1 MALFKTNETVLM
13 HRMKAKFQFK
23 LAFDIG
29 ESYLYGTAKS
39 DEKTF
44 SINLQGG
51 NASIVLPGDLL
62 AGLPYVNKAR
72 LNIRTETEIIILDAK
87 LSSGRD
93 IIEIYDDMLLQKL
106 AAARDVTL
114 DIEVN

>member
-1 MALFKTNETVLM
+1 MN
-13 HRMKAKFQFK
+13 RMKDKFQFK
-23 LAFDIG
+23 VAFDIG
-29 ESYLYGTAKS
+29 ESYLSGTAKG

-51 NASIVLPGDLL
+51 STSIVLPGDLL

-72 LNIRTETEIIILDAK
+72 LNIRTETETIIVDAK

-114 DIEVN
+114 EIEVN

>member
-1 MALFKTNETVLM
+1 MNV
-13 HRMKAKFQFK
+13 MKAKFQFK
-23 LAFDIG
+23 VAFDIG

-51 NASIVLPGDLL
+51 RTGIVLPSDLL
-62 AGLPYVNKAR
+62 ASLPYVNKAR
-72 LNIRTETEIIILDAK
+72 LNIRTGTETIIIDTK
-87 LSSGRD
+87 LSSGGD
-93 IIEIYDDMLLQKL
+93 VIEIYDDVLLQKL

-114 DIEVN
+114 EIEVN

>member
-1 MALFKTNETVLM
+1 MNK
-13 HRMKAKFQFK
+13 MKAKFQFK
-23 LAFDIG
+23 VSFDIE

-44 SINLQGG
+44 SINLQGRST
-51 NASIVLPGDLL
+51 SIVLPSNLL

-72 LNIRTETEIIILDAK
+72 LSVRRETETINIDVQ
-87 LSSGRD
+87 LSSGGEV
-93 IIEIYDDMLLQKL
+93 IEICDDILLQKL

-114 DIEVN
+114 EIEVN